1 VLERRGGDVTLAAR
15 RVGLGRVL
23 ETGYTNSWRWRMA
36 GGADAL
42 ARHRDWIAGLVALVA
57 TSGRHA
63 VPAAPSD
70 VAPLVTL
77 IDRLGPATKATE
89 SAALDPAVIA
99 RWVFGIVCAALM
111 LEWAS
116 RRLRGVK

>member
-1 VLERRGGDVTLAAR
+1 
-15 RVGLGRVL
+15 
-23 ETGYTNSWRWRMA
+23 M
-36 GGADAL
+36 
-42 ARHRDWIAGLVALVA
+42 
-57 TSGRHA
+57 RHA

-89 SAALDPAVIA
+89 AAALDPAVIA